1 MKLTGSSVETW
12 STYSPMLPS
21 SRVIDSRWRLMV
33 RRAQQSM
40 QLDQGQHLGTTMVRR
55 RKELRRPR
63 DKLGAGGPFGA
74 TVE

>member
-1 MKLTGSSVETW
+1 
-12 STYSPMLPS
+12 
-21 SRVIDSRWRLMV
+21 MV